1 MHHFICFVLFIFIT
15 NACEK
20 QTLPRTKRY
29 YDLTTYNP
37 ELINRDAA
45 LIKPPVTGPKLSSED
60 MFEEHVNSQ
69 TLPYQ
74 GWKIYVSA
82 TPESMDLI
90 RGIVEPSLT
99 LFSMNYKVIKSREA
113 YNQLN
118 FNEEERGKYF
128 TVYPRNYDEAFKIS
142 HVLNLSLIPLT
153 PDKFMDLP
161 YCMTLGKSG
170 GLFTRYGR
178 FKHGFLLKEG
188 QVLAVSKEDQFLQC
202 TDDLKLRQTVL
213 KYNKKF
219 EPDDRKF
226 VYPTFIEMDW
236 LPFGNLSKIFQ
247 ENEDT
252 LLK

>member
-1 MHHFICFVLFIFIT
+1 MHHFICFILFIFIT

-29 YDLTTYNP
+29 HDLTTYNP
-37 ELINRDAA
+37 QQVKRDAA
-45 LIKPPVTGPKLSSED
+45 LVTAPPLGPKLSSED

-82 TPESMDLI
+82 TPASMDLI
-90 RGIVEPSLT
+90 KKIVEPSLIR
-99 LFSMNYKVIKSREA
+99 FSMNYKVIKSWEA

-118 FNEEERGKYF
+118 LNEEERGKYF
-128 TVYPRNYDEAFKIS
+128 TIYPRDYDEAFKIS
-142 HVLNLSLIPLT
+142 HVLNLSLITLT
-153 PDKFMDLP
+153 PDNFMDLP

-170 GLFTRYGR
+170 GLFTRYGQ
-178 FKHGFLLKEG
+178 FKYGFLLKDYH
-188 QVLAVSKEDQFLQC
+188 VLAVSKEDQFLQC
-202 TDDLKLRQTVL
+202 PDTHEIRQMVL
-213 KYNKKF
+213 KYKNKF

-226 VYPTFIEMDW
+226 VFPTFIEMNW